1 MRNGPF
7 WWILIAIMIL
17 IDLYVFFSVRT
28 LFVTGSKSR
37 TIYTI
42 VYWAFSAA
50 ALIFLLLLPYLQ
62 FSDQNK
68 FIRSVAFV
76 FIFAFFMGKLIAAL
90 FFFVDDIRRA
100 VQWVAGKIFSANN
113 EISEIAGETGDR
125 ISRSSFLTW
134 LGIVSGASLFSSFI
148 YGLSNK
154 YNYQVRNVSLPFA
167 NLPDSF
173 KGLKIVHISDIH
185 TGSFTNLK
193 AVNKGIDLILEQ
205 QPDVILFTGDLV
217 NNKSEEVGDYQKIF
231 SRLKAP
237 MGVFST
243 LGNHDYGD
251 YAAWPDEAA
260 KAQNLEQLKK
270 IHAEMGWRLMLDEH
284 LPLQKGIDT
293 IGLLGVQN
301 ISGRGNFH
309 SYGSMTKAMEGAS
322 NYPFKILMSHDP
334 SHWSSEVNSKYKDV
348 DLTLSGHTHGMQ
360 FGVEIPGFRW
370 SPVQY
375 VYKHWAGLY
384 EQDHQKLYVNR
395 GFGFIGYP
403 GRVGILPE
411 ITVIELTKA

>member
-7 WWILIAIMIL
+7 WWILIVAMIL
-17 IDLYVFFSVRT
+17 IDVYVFLSIRS
-28 LFVTGSKSR
+28 LFVAGARGR
-37 TIYTI
+37 TIFT
-42 VYWAFSAA
+42 VAYWAFSVIALVL
-50 ALIFLLLLPYLQ
+50 LIFVLPYFQASEQHKAL
-62 FSDQNK
+62 
-68 FIRSVAFV
+68 RSILFV
-76 FIFAFFMGKLIAAL
+76 LVFALFLGKLIGAL
-90 FFFVDDIRRA
+90 FFFIDDLRRA
-100 VQWVAGKIFSANN
+100 VQWIAGKIFSPNN
-113 EISEIAGETGDR
+113 EISEIAGTTGDR

-134 LGIVSGASLFSSFI
+134 LGIISGGAMFSSFI

-154 YNYQVRNVSLPFA
+154 YNYQLKNVKIPFA
-167 NLPDSF
+167 NLPAAF

-185 TGSFTNLK
+185 TGSFTNYK
-193 AVNKGIDLILEQ
+193 AVNKGIDLILSQ
-205 QPDVILFTGDLV
+205 NPDLILFTGDLV
-217 NNKSEEVGDYQKIF
+217 NNKSDEVGEYQKIF

-237 MGVFST
+237 MGVYSV

-251 YAAWPDEAA
+251 YVQWKTPAE
-260 KAQNLEQLKK
+260 KSRNLDALKK
-270 IHAEMGWRLMLDEH
+270 IHADMGWRLLLDEH
-284 LPLQKGIDT
+284 LPLEKNNAT
-293 IGLLGVQN
+293 IGLVGVQN
-301 ISGRGNFH
+301 ISGRGSFH
-309 SYGSMTKAMEGAS
+309 SYGNLSKAMEGAG

-334 SHWSSEVNSKYKDV
+334 SHWDTEVSTKFTDV

-384 EQDHQKLYVNR
+384 EEQQQKLYVNR

-411 ITVIELTKA
+411 ITVIELA